1 MAPLDI
7 LRLGAKNV
15 KLMRPVV
22 NGYIAQREDL
32 EKYTGELFDMIRSEK
47 VDIAIHEVYP
57 LQDAARAHTDIE
69 SRKTTG
75 KLLLKL

>member
-22 NGYIAQREDL
+22 NGYIAQRADL
-32 EKYTGELFDMIRSEK
+32 EKYTSELFDMIKSEK

-57 LQDAARAHTDIE
+57 IQEAARAHTDIE